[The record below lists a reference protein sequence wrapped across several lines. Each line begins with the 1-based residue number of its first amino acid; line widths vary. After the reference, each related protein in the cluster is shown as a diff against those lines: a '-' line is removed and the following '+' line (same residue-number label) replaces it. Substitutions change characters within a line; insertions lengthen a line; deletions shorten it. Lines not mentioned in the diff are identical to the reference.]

1 MGGVGI
7 DISLL
12 RPKDSNVNNAAKTSS
27 GSVSFMDLYSEVSK
41 LIGQEGRRAALM
53 LSMDINHPDILDFIT
68 IKQDL
73 TKVTGANI
81 SVKTNA
87 EFMKAVENNEDY
99 LLRFPCNK
107 QFSTEYIHTFKYNE
121 LTPINNADNTITYV
135 KRIKAKEIW
144 NTLIECAHKTAEPG
158 IMFEDNHHDYSPDS
172 VYPQYKGVTTNP

>member
-53 LSMDINHPDILDFIT
+53 LSIDVNHPDVLDFIT

-73 TKVTGANI
+73 SRVTGANV

-87 EFMKAVENNEDY
+87 EFMRAVENDEDY
-99 LLRFPCNK
+99 ILRYPCDWKINK
-107 QFSTEYIHTFKYNE
+107 ETFF
-121 LTPINNADNTITYV
+121 TPNTDKLMTDGNGHYWKKV
-135 KRIKAKEIW
+135 RAKQIW
-144 NTLIECAHKTAEPG
+144 DKLIECAHKSAEPG
-158 IMFEDNHHDYSPDS
+158 ILFWDNNLNQDPAA
-172 VYPQYKGVTTNP
+172 VYDEYIPVSTNPCGR